1 MYVFVCVCVCVYTY
15 GFFFFEKG
23 SKTSDYKMA
32 HLSLETIALTAHLR
46 EVTWWE
52 NVKTKVNV
60 G

>member
-1 MYVFVCVCVCVYTY
+1 MYVFVCVCVCVHIWI
-15 GFFFFEKG
+15 FSFEKG

-52 NVKTKVNV
+52 NVKTKINV

>member
-1 MYVFVCVCVCVYTY
+1 
-15 GFFFFEKG
+15 
-23 SKTSDYKMA
+23 MA